1 MTDAVDTFA
10 PPSEFDALR
19 LDLKGLG
26 RIYIATWPYIFAQ
39 IWHFLA
45 LLTLNLALLGFGTA
59 VGFLGFDILMDSVGR
74 AEPLSHMQATVM
86 RLPDAGYVDVA
97 ALSEAARMEIL
108 FRFVIVSAV
117 IIVTTTST
125 FTVLAMY
132 KVWIL
137 QRVNQDLRVAM
148 VKNAEELSLRF
159 HSGTSAGDGIYR
171 VFQDSAMVTAVV
183 DHVVVQPVIAVS
195 MISMQLAVATLFSPW
210 FAFLMFTASV
220 VIVVLAVWYTPRL
233 RTWSQAARRAN
244 AQLFTRVQ
252 ETFQGIQAIKAYAFE
267 DANLARFRT
276 DSVRALDTAFA
287 LRRDFAVLKVAVSY
301 LLALVLFATDYI
313 ATRFVLAEDAVFG
326 ASLLVVFGMSVTR
339 WTVAAHQARRSRVD
353 AFSHHFED
361 LVRVWCFA
369 QDMAVGLDR
378 AFWLLEQRPEVRD
391 PAEPVRFPTVREGV
405 RFRGVV
411 FGYVPD
417 APVLNGFELTARI
430 GEVTALVGESG
441 AGKSTAMA
449 LLLRLFDPDAG
460 RISID
465 GVDLRSVRV
474 ADLRGNVAI
483 ALQENVLF
491 PTTIAENL
499 RYATPGATDAEI
511 REAAEVACATEF
523 IDRLPDGFE
532 TELGVGGALL
542 STGQKQRLS
551 IARALVRDAPV
562 LILDEPTASL
572 DADTERQVLAN
583 LKNWARG
590 RVVIVITH
598 RLSTIRDADRIALL
612 ADGNVAE
619 SGTHDDL
626 MARPGRYRD
635 FANAAESDRG

>member
-1 MTDAVDTFA
+1 
-10 PPSEFDALR
+10 
-19 LDLKGLG
+19 
-26 RIYIATWPYIFAQ
+26 
-39 IWHFLA
+39 
-45 LLTLNLALLGFGTA
+45 
-59 VGFLGFDILMDSVGR
+59 
-74 AEPLSHMQATVM
+74 M
-86 RLPDAGYVDVA
+86 R
-97 ALSEAARMEIL
+97 SR
-108 FRFVIVSAV
+108 
-117 IIVTTTST
+117 T
-125 FTVLAMY
+125 
-132 KVWIL
+132 
-137 QRVNQDLRVAM
+137 
-148 VKNAEELSLRF
+148 
-159 HSGTSAGDGIYR
+159 
-171 VFQDSAMVTAVV
+171 
-183 DHVVVQPVIAVS
+183 
-195 MISMQLAVATLFSPW
+195 
-210 FAFLMFTASV
+210 
-220 VIVVLAVWYTPRL
+220 
-233 RTWSQAARRAN
+233 RTWRDS
-244 AQLFTRVQ
+244 
-252 ETFQGIQAIKAYAFE
+252 G
-267 DANLARFRT
+267 RT
-276 DSVRALDTAFA
+276 PVRALDTAFA

-339 WTVAAHQARRSRVD
+339 WTVAVHQARRSRVD
-353 AFSHHFED
+353 AFSLHFED

-378 AFWLLEQRPEVRD
+378 AFWLLEQRPEVCD
-391 PAEPVRFPTVREGV
+391 PAEPVGFPTVREGV
-405 RFRGVV
+405 SFRGVG

-417 APVLNGFELTARI
+417 APVLSGFELTARV

-441 AGKSTAMA
+441 VGKSTAMA
-449 LLLRLFDPDAG
+449 LLLRLFDPDG
-460 RISID
+460 GSISID

-491 PTTIAENL
+491 PTSIAENL

-551 IARALVRDAPV
+551 IARALVRNAPI

-572 DADTERQVLAN
+572 DAATERRVLAN

-612 ADGNVAE
+612 AGGRVAE

-626 MARPGRYRD
+626 MARAGRYSD
-635 FANAAESDRG
+635 FVNAAESDRG